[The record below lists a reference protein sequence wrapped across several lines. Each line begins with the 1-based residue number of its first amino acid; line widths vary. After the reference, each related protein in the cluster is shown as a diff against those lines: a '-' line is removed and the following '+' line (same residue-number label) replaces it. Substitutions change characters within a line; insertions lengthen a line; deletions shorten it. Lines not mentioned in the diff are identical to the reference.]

1 MSMTVNH
8 DLESVLKENVSGYLT
23 SFEYKKTRIAEKRG
37 IATPATTGKR
47 DKRVRE
53 CLPAVPSRKRTLV
66 HFDAPVLQRM
76 FFYES
81 EKNVVKD
88 QIQKLCLHI
97 TMTMQV
103 QPSIQPTVD

>member
-1 MSMTVNH
+1 
-8 DLESVLKENVSGYLT
+8 
-23 SFEYKKTRIAEKRG
+23 
-37 IATPATTGKR
+37 
-47 DKRVRE
+47 
-53 CLPAVPSRKRTLV
+53 VPSRKRTLV
-66 HFDAPVLQRM
+66 HFDAPVLQQM

-88 QIQKLCLHI
+88 QTQKLCLHI

>member
-1 MSMTVNH
+1 
-8 DLESVLKENVSGYLT
+8 LSVDWIALVALQ
-23 SFEYKKTRIAEKRG
+23 YKKTRIAEKRG

-53 CLPAVPSRKRTLV
+53 CLPVVPSRKRTLV

>member
-1 MSMTVNH
+1 MTVNH
-8 DLESVLKENVSGYLT
+8 DLDSVLKENASGYLT

-37 IATPATTGKR
+37 IATPATTGKT

-66 HFDAPVLQRM
+66 HFDAPLLQRM

-81 EKNVVKD
+81 ENTKIIED
-88 QIQKLCLHI
+88 QTQKLYLHI